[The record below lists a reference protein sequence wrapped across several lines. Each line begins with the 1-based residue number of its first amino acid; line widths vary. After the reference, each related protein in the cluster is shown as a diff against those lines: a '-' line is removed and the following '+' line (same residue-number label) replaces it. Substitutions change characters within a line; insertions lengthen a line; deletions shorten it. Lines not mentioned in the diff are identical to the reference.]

1 MEPIENIKVTTYEEQ
16 VLRDMYNAVGE
27 RIMQKNSNNINK
39 AKRIRNA
46 YKGAEVSHLTRTWN
60 RTNASGDTEI
70 RGGLSMLRAGARERS
85 RNDEYA
91 KRFLR
96 MVVINIMG
104 AKGITFQSKVKQKSG
119 AKLDN
124 AANTRIEKD
133 FKDWGKKKNSPEVTG
148 KLSWRGI
155 QKAILKTVARD
166 GEILIRKV
174 KAFRNKYRYS
184 LQLLEGDVLDETYNA
199 TLPSGNEIRMGIEL
213 DEWKRVVAYWI
224 LVKHPGDYSFPNNVG
239 RFKRKRIDAS
249 EIIHI
254 YDPDRVNDTRGITW
268 MHASMFSMRMLA
280 GYEEAELV
288 SARTAAIK
296 SAQYISPDGDPSVGK
311 EEIENGDYASDAVP
325 GAFDVSPEGYKLEPL
340 QWDHPAG
347 NFPPFVNQVSRRM
360 AAGFGVSF
368 HGLTGNLEKVNFSSI
383 RSGTLE
389 ERDNW
394 TEHQETFI
402 EDVCTPVYQGW
413 LEMWLLMP
421 RNPYTPMDYDRLDA
435 SKWIPR
441 TWAWVDPKKDVE
453 AAILGLE
460 AGLITYEEI
469 LAERGKDFQEHVV
482 RLVAERKALKEAGLS
497 FDTSNSEGKIKDSND
512 ESEDDEEN
520 LDEKE
525 DEKETV
531 KARSNGN
538 GRKF

>member
-1 MEPIENIKVTTYEEQ
+1 MTSGLKVFQNTYSAIKNIFS
-16 VLRDMYNAVGE
+16 
-27 RIMQKNSNNINK
+27 SNNHK
-39 AKRIRNA
+39 PKRIKNA
-46 YKGAEVSHLTRTWN
+46 YKGAEVSHLTKTWN

-70 RGGLSMLRAGARERS
+70 RYGLPLLRAGARERS

-119 AKLDN
+119 KKLDA
-124 AANTRIEKD
+124 AANTRIEAD
-133 FKDWGKKKNSPEVTG
+133 FKDWGKRRNSPDVTG

-166 GEILIRKV
+166 GEIIVRKV
-174 KAFRNKYRYS
+174 KGFPNKYRYA
-184 LQLLEGDVLDETYNA
+184 LQLIESDQLDDTYNK
-199 TLPSGNEIRMGIEL
+199 TLPNGNEIRMGVEL
-213 DEWKRVVAYWI
+213 NEWKRPVAYWL
-224 LVKHPGDYSFPNNVG
+224 LVKNPGDYAFPNSVG
-239 RFKRKRIDAS
+239 RFKRIRIPAED
-249 EIIHI
+249 IIHV

-288 SARTAAIK
+288 AARTAAIK
-296 SAQYISPDGDPSVGK
+296 SGQYIAPDGDPHVGK
-311 EEIENGDYASDAVP
+311 EEIESGDYTTDAEP
-325 GAFDVSPEGYKLEPL
+325 GVLDVAPEGYKLETL

-360 AAGFGVSF
+360 ASGFGVSF

-394 TEHQETFI
+394 TEHQQTFI
-402 EDVCTPVYQGW
+402 EDFCELVYQGW
-413 LEMWLLMP
+413 LEMWLLRP
-421 RNPYTPMDYDRLDA
+421 GNPYTPMDYDRLDA

-460 AGLITYEEI
+460 AGLITYEDV
-469 LAERGKDFQEHVV
+469 LAERGKDFLEHVV
-482 RLVAERKALKEAGLS
+482 ALVAEKKVLEEAGLS
-497 FDTSNSEGKIKDSND
+497 FNTSNSDGKIEDSNNEID
-512 ESEDDEEN
+512 ENEDNPD
-520 LDEKE
+520 DKE
-525 DEKETV
+525 DEDEIV
-531 KARSNGN
+531 KAGSNGDRSNI
-538 GRKF
+538 